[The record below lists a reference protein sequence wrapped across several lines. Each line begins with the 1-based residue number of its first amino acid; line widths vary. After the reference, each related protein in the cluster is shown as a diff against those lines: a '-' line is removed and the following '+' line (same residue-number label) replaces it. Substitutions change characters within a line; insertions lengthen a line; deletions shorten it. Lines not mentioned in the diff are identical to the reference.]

1 MKTIEQAGAIV
12 VAGQGRDKRL
22 LLITSKRNPEHW
34 LFPKGHV
41 EDGETLEEAALRE
54 AEEEAGIRG
63 TIVDT
68 AGSLSFT
75 VRSESLLV
83 HYFVVA
89 TDDRGRPE
97 KGRQLEWCSYEEA
110 LDRLTFD
117 DNRALLRK
125 VWGKLS
131 AR

>member
-1 MKTIEQAGAIV
+1 MIEQAGAIV
-12 VAGQGRDKRL
+12 VTANGRDRRL
-22 LLITSKRNPEHW
+22 LLITSKRNPDHW
-34 LFPKGHV
+34 IFPKGHV
-41 EDGETLEEAALRE
+41 ENGETLEEAALRE

-63 TIVDT
+63 TIVER
-68 AGSLSFT
+68 AGSLSFG

-89 TDDRGRPE
+89 TQDEGRPE
-97 KGRQLEWCSYEEA
+97 RGRQLEWLSYEEA

-125 VWGKLS
+125 VWSRLKD
-131 AR
+131 